1 MSLTKII
8 TRLFSPC
15 FMIGH
20 QHLLFTRVNN
30 VLNFECERC
39 HQIVKTVLASEVITT
54 PLPQS
59 VSGAVTTKA
68 TKAHRIS
75 SKQVIVRMRNR

>member
-1 MSLTKII
+1 MSLANII
-8 TRLFSPC
+8 NRLSSPC
-15 FMIGH
+15 FLIGH
-20 QHLLFTRVNN
+20 QHLLFTRVDN

-39 HQIVKTVLASEVITT
+39 HQIVKPILTSEVITT

-59 VSGAVTTKA
+59 VAGAAKIQA
-68 TKAHRIS
+68 RRIS